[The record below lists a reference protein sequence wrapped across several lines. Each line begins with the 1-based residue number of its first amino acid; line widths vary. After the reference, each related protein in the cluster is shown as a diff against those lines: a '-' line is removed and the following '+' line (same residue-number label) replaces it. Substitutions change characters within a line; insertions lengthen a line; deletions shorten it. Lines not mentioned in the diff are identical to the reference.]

1 MNWTTRAVPYGRE
14 ACGLAVA
21 ALLFLASTAAAQSLA
36 PSLGGKP
43 QPIGTVPFESR
54 YMTWIGST
62 TTQGDAVM
70 NANTARTTYGVN
82 GAGIKIGIISDSF
95 NRLGGMNAGIASG
108 DLPGVGNPNGFTTP
122 VNIVKD
128 DPATYAFDEGRGMAE
143 LIHDVAPGAQL
154 LFHSA
159 FNNTET
165 SPGETIGVAIN
176 ALVAAGANIIVDD
189 VATLDMPAYQD
200 GKAAIAAHNAFLS
213 GVSYFSSAGNNA
225 NNAYEGVF
233 NPRLE
238 GTSTFHNFD
247 ANNNDAAA
255 DKDILRIGAVGPGGS
270 VRASL
275 WWDDPYPSVSGS
287 SPTPT
292 ADIDFFLYDIT
303 AGNTLVSQSIADQ
316 LGGQDANEFVF
327 ATNGDTIN
335 HQYGVKVQLFAGA
348 LNKKLKIQVF
358 GSSISDDDDTN
369 SPTTFGQ
376 NSANGV
382 VGVAAASVFN
392 PSAPEPFTSFGPTT
406 ILRDANGNPL
416 VTPEIRNAPQ
426 ITGPDGG
433 NTSFFPAFGDSPSDP
448 DSFPNFFGTSA
459 SAPHVAAV
467 AALVLQ
473 RAAQLGISLTPT
485 QLYNLL
491 FNSTVDITGSGGATP
506 GFDSR
511 TGWGRLDANLALAQ
525 LAVPEPGAIAL
536 AMAAIGLI
544 VGHRQR
550 RAAR

>member
-1 MNWTTRAVPYGRE
+1 MNWTTRVVPYGRE
-14 ACGLAVA
+14 ARGLAVT
-21 ALLFLASTAAAQSLA
+21 ALLFLASSAAAQSLA
-36 PSLGGKP
+36 PSLGGKAAP
-43 QPIGTVPFESR
+43 LGDVPLESR

-82 GAGIKIGIISDSF
+82 GAGIKVGIISDSF
-95 NRLGGMNAGIASG
+95 NRLGGMSAGITSG
-108 DLPGVGNPNGFTTP
+108 NLPGVGNPNGFTTP
-122 VNIVKD
+122 VNILKD
-128 DPATYAFDEGRGMAE
+128 DPGTYAADEGRGMAE

-159 FNNTET
+159 FNNTEA
-165 SPGETIGVAIN
+165 SPGQTIGEAIN
-176 ALVAAGANIIVDD
+176 ALVTAGANIIVDD

-200 GKAAIAAHNAFLS
+200 GKAAIAAHNAFLA
-213 GVSYFSSAGNNA
+213 GVPYFSSAGNNA
-225 NNAYEGVF
+225 NNAYEGIF
-233 NPRLE
+233 TPRLE
-238 GTSTFHNFD
+238 GTRTYHNFD
-247 ANNNDAAA
+247 ANNNDVAA
-255 DKDILRIGAVGPGGS
+255 DKTMLRIGSVGAGGQ

-275 WWDDPYPSVSGS
+275 WWDDPYPSVGGGA
-287 SPTPT
+287 PT

-327 ATNGDTIN
+327 ATNGDSVT
-335 HQYGVKVQLFAGA
+335 HQYGVKVELFAGA

-376 NSANGV
+376 NSAVGV

-392 PSAPEPFTSFGPTT
+392 PTAPEPFTSFGPTT
-406 ILRDANGNPL
+406 ILRDGNGNPL
-416 VTPEIRNAPQ
+416 VTPEIRNTPQ

-433 NTSFFPAFGDSPSDP
+433 NTSFFPPGGDSPSDA

-473 RAAQLGISLTPT
+473 RAAQLGLSLTPS
-485 QLYNLL
+485 QLYNIL
-491 FNSTVDITGSGGATP
+491 FNSAVDITGTGGTTP

-511 TGWGRLDANLALAQ
+511 TGWGLLDANLALSK

-536 AMAAIGLI
+536 AIAAVGI
-544 VGHRQR
+544 VVGGR
-550 RAAR
+550 RNRSVL